1 MFIFFF
7 DVCFVFE
14 RAERVTY
21 VESHELKILIFYIP
35 LTIDQTEM
43 DHVSASLV
51 LPNISVWRF

>member
-14 RAERVTY
+14 RAGRVTY

-51 LPNISVWRF
+51 LPNISV